1 MIAGLIAA
9 VTIAVWFLLFDVF
22 QGRPFFTPNVLGT
35 ALFGGK
41 EGLASL
47 ENLPISFQVVTFTWV
62 HGLAFVVFGVA
73 AAWLVHLAE
82 RDPNYG
88 FGILLLLVVIGFGL
102 ISVNLVLAEAI
113 PPPCSARD
121 PGWEPAGGRRDGGIL
136 PASASRPD
144 LSPLTRISH
153 HPLGGWII
161 GCELECFFLS
171 VAFAVEPG
179 PVGGWS

>member
-1 MIAGLIAA
+1 MAQPGSLTVEVRDAHSKTYEEGMIAGLIAA

-47 ENLPISFQVVTFTWV
+47 ENLPISFQVVLTFTWV

-113 PPPCSARD
+113 LRHLALPVILVGNLLAAAAM
-121 PGWEPAGGRRDGGIL
+121 AGYFRHRH
-136 PASASRPD
+136 PD
-144 LSPLTRISH
+144 LTF
-153 HPLGGWII
+153 HP
-161 GCELECFFLS
+161 
-171 VAFAVEPG
+171 
-179 PVGGWS
+179 

>member
-1 MIAGLIAA
+1 MAQSSSLTVEVRGSHSKTYEEGMIAGLIAA
-9 VTIAVWFLLFDVF
+9 AAIAVWFLLLDVF
-22 QGRPFFTPNVLGT
+22 QGRPFYTPNVLGT
-35 ALFGGK
+35 ALFRGR

-47 ENLPISFQVVTFTWV
+47 ENLPISFQVVLTFTWV

-113 PPPCSARD
+113 LRHLA
-121 PGWEPAGGRRDGGIL
+121 L
-136 PASASRPD
+136 PAILVGNLLAAAAMAGYFRHRHPD
-144 LSPLTRISH
+144 LTF
-153 HPLGGWII
+153 HP
-161 GCELECFFLS
+161 
-171 VAFAVEPG
+171 
-179 PVGGWS
+179 